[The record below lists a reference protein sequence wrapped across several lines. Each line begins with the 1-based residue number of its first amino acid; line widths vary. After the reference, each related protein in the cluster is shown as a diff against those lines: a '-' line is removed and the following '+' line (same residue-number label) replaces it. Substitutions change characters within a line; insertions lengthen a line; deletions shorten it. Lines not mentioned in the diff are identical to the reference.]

1 MKRDKTR
8 YDTKTLTAMAMLTA
22 LAYAVM
28 AVCKVIPKVG
38 GFLSLDAIDA
48 VIGVGGF
55 LFGPA
60 AAVMMIVVEAFIE
73 AITLSS
79 TGWYGFL
86 MNVLST
92 TLLICPAVW
101 LYRRRGGTSGAVMG
115 LTVGVVFRLLGMI
128 VFNYFITPWYFQM
141 PRAAVVDLMP
151 MIAVFN
157 LVKGVLNAALLMA
170 IYPPA
175 SAALRRIGLAAPSA
189 VKEEGRRFSY
199 APLIGALVVLLGAV
213 LVVFYMMEAFS
224 APLP

>member
-1 MKRDKTR
+1 MKREKTR

-38 GFLSLDAIDA
+38 NFLSLDAIDA

-101 LYRRRGGTSGAVMG
+101 LYRRRGGTSGAVIG
-115 LTVGVVFRLLGMI
+115 LTVGVLFRLLGMI
-128 VFNYFITPWYFQM
+128 VFNYFITPLYFQM
-141 PRAAVVDLMP
+141 PRAFVVDMMP

-189 VKEEGRRFSY
+189 AKGEGRKFSY
-199 APLIGALVVLLGAV
+199 APLLGALVVLLGAV
-213 LVVFYMMEAFS
+213 LVVLYMMEAFS
-224 APLP
+224 APAP

>member
-1 MKRDKTR
+1 MERNKTR

-28 AVCKVIPKVG
+28 AVCKVIPKMG

-55 LFGPA
+55 LFGPM
-60 AAVMMIVVEAFIE
+60 AAVLMITVEAFIE
-73 AITLSS
+73 AITLST

-101 LYRRRGGTSGAVMG
+101 LYRRRGGTSGAAMG
-115 LTVGVVFRLLGMI
+115 LAAGVLFRLLGMI

-141 PRAAVVDLMP
+141 PRAAVADMMP
-151 MIAVFN
+151 MIAAFN
-157 LVKGVLNAALLMA
+157 MVKGVLNAALLMA

-175 SAALRRIGLAAPSA
+175 SAALRKIGLAAPSA
-189 VKEEGRRFSY
+189 AEGEGRKFSY
-199 APLIGALVVLLGAV
+199 APLLGALAVLLGAV
-213 LVVFYMMEAFS
+213 LAVFYMLALISPM
-224 APLP
+224 P

>member
-1 MKRDKTR
+1 MKQDKTR

-48 VIGVGGF
+48 IIGVGGF

-101 LYRRRGGTSGAVMG
+101 LYRRRGGTSGAVIG
-115 LTVGVVFRLLGMI
+115 LTVGVLFRLLGMI
-128 VFNYFITPWYFQM
+128 VFNYFVTPLYFRM
-141 PRAAVVDLMP
+141 PRAAVVDMMP

-157 LVKGVLNAALLMA
+157 MVKGVLNAALLMA

-175 SAALRRIGLAAPSA
+175 SAALRRIGLAAPSKA
-189 VKEEGRRFSY
+189 HEAGEKPRFSY
-199 APLIGALVVLLGAV
+199 APLAVSIVVLAAAILCVWAM
-213 LVVFYMMEAFS
+213 LQQ
-224 APLP
+224 